1 MTSVL
6 NIGGSL
12 LDLGTVYQYSE
23 GISSSDEEFYSAAQ
37 TEMIKKASKELGL
50 DYEEI
55 GKVPGRLRRARRAI
69 TIAATLA
76 AADGPLPIGD
86 VAAIGVLGVYA
97 GYEIYKTVD
106 TFVQLCIHPVYM
118 AKLYWRV
125 KRDGKWTWK
134 PAEVIYMDQGTAKT
148 LVENLEEEE

>member
-86 VAAIGVLGVYA
+86 VAAIGVLGIYA
-97 GYEIYKTVD
+97 GYEIYKSVD
-106 TFVQLCIHPVYM
+106 TFV
-118 AKLYWRV
+118 
-125 KRDGKWTWK
+125 
-134 PAEVIYMDQGTAKT
+134 
-148 LVENLEEEE
+148 